1 MYLLTELDFTNR
13 NNKKYIIYILKYI
26 NIMNEYDVIVV
37 GGGHAGLEA
46 AYAVDRIGL
55 SCALVTLR
63 KQSIGQMSC
72 NPAIGG
78 LGKSHIV
85 REIDAMG
92 GLMPIATDMSG
103 IQYRTLNT
111 RKGDAVQALRVQ
123 CDRKLYK
130 QAAQKIIKKT
140 NIEIIEGE
148 VEDLVVEGKK
158 VKGVVT
164 DKNTVKGKRTILT
177 TGTFLNGRMYTGEEI
192 EIGGRSGDLSSIPLS
207 KKLYQLNIPMGRLK
221 TGTPPRIKLSSINI
235 NLMEEQPG
243 ERPTP
248 WMSLNERPKKHQKQ
262 LSCFITRTNKT
273 THEIIKKNTHLSAMY
288 SGNIVGIGPRYC
300 PSIED
305 KVNRFKNKEG
315 HQIFIEPEGINKD
328 LIYPNGVSTSLPKDI
343 QLEFIQSIRGMRNA
357 IITEYGYAVEYD
369 FIDPRIIKPTLE
381 AKFLQGFY
389 LAGQINGTTG
399 YEEAAAQ
406 GLIAG
411 INAANSIKK
420 KDEFIL
426 ERDEAYI
433 GVLINDLTN
442 HGITEPYRMFTS
454 RAEHRLLLSQNN
466 AEQRLLLKAHNLGL
480 ISSKRKEEFLLKEKK
495 YKKFFNS
502 ILKKTKTKTFIDNK
516 NKTKHL
522 KENKNL
528 YQLLSRPDVNPNRLY
543 KPKKHE
549 KSLYDRSVVEI
560 KYKGYI
566 EKQLREIKKTKK
578 QNNKKIPTSFDYN
591 SIEGLS
597 NEVKEKLYQNKPRTI
612 GDANIIEGITPA
624 AINLILI
631 YLKKAELLEQNA

>member
-1 MYLLTELDFTNR
+1 M
-13 NNKKYIIYILKYI
+13 NK
-26 NIMNEYDVIVV
+26 YDVVVV

-55 SCALVTLR
+55 SCALVTFKR
-63 KQSIGQMSC
+63 KSIGQMSC

-92 GLMPIATDMSG
+92 GLMSRATDMSG

-130 QAAQKIIKKT
+130 KATQKIIKNT
-140 NIEIIEGE
+140 NIEVIEGE
-148 VEDLVVEGKK
+148 VKDLVVEGNK
-158 VKGVVT
+158 VKGVIT
-164 DKNTVKGKRTILT
+164 NNNTIMGKRTILT
-177 TGTFLNGRMYTGEEI
+177 TGTFLNGKMYAGEDV
-192 EIGGRSGDLSSIPLS
+192 EIGGRSGDPSSIPLS

-235 NLMEEQPG
+235 NEMEEQPG
-243 ERPTP
+243 EKPTP
-248 WMSLNERPKKHQKQ
+248 WMSLYKRPKKHQKQ
-262 LSCFITRTNKT
+262 LSCYITRTNKT
-273 THEIIKKNTHLSAMY
+273 THKIIEQNTHLSAMY
-288 SGNIVGIGPRYC
+288 SGNITGIGPRYC

-315 HQIFIEPEGINKD
+315 HQIFIEPEGIDKD
-328 LIYPNGVSTSLPKDI
+328 LVYPNGVSTSLPKKI
-343 QLEFIQSIRGMRNA
+343 QEEFIQSINGMKDA
-357 IITEYGYAVEYD
+357 VITEYGYAVEYD
-369 FIDPRIIKPTLE
+369 FIDPRNIKPTLE
-381 AKFLQGFY
+381 TKFLENFY

-406 GLIAG
+406 GLMAG

-420 KDEFIL
+420 REEFVL
-426 ERDEAYI
+426 ERSEAYI
-433 GVLINDLTN
+433 GVLLNDLTN

-466 AEQRLLLKAHNLGL
+466 AEQRLLLKAHKLGL
-480 ISSKRKEEFLLKEKK
+480 ISDKRKEQYLLREEK
-495 YKKFFNS
+495 YKVFFNTN
-502 ILKKTKTKTFIDNK
+502 LRKTKVNTFIDNNNNT
-516 NKTKHL
+516 NKLNESKSLH
-522 KENKNL
+522 
-528 YQLLSRPDVNPNRLY
+528 QLLSRPDVDPNKLY
-543 KPKKHE
+543 KPSKKE
-549 KSLYDRSVVEI
+549 KSLYERSIVEI

-578 QNNKKIPTSFDYN
+578 QNNKKIPTTFNYCTVD
-591 SIEGLS
+591 GLS
-597 NEVKEKLYQNKPRTI
+597 NEVKEKLNHQKPRTI
-612 GDANIIEGITPA
+612 GDASIIEGVTPA

-631 YLKKAELLEQNA
+631 YLKKAEMLEQNA